1 MSLNESIVEDA
12 ALEWFAELGYSCLGA
27 EALTPTLS
35 QGERESYG
43 EVVLVGRLREA
54 LRRLNPTIP
63 EEAREEAMRK
73 VLRIA
78 TPSLVQTNR
87 AFHKMLRDG
96 IPVEC
101 VRQEPSPSG
110 RGRSEAEG
118 EGQRRWEIVRLIDF
132 SDVRANDWLAVNQFT
147 VIEGQHNRRPDI
159 VVFLNGLP
167 LALIELKNAADE
179 DATIWSAYAQLQT
192 YKAEIPSLLAYNAA
206 LVVSDGLQARMGS
219 LTANQ
224 EWFKVWREIDA
235 DLPPPSPQPSPSGR
249 GKTNYRGGF
258 DFSGLTE
265 KARELRGK
273 QPPAEELLWELLRD
287 RQLAGAKFRRQH
299 PFGEYI
305 CDFFCN
311 EAKLVVECDGE
322 PHSEVARTKHDAKR
336 DAYLRSQGLTVI
348 RFENQRVLND
358 ADSVLS
364 EIAAHLPSPTGRRAG
379 DEGQQ
384 PPRQKATL
392 ELQTLIYGV
401 FDKERFLKLL
411 LHFIVFEENPDT
423 GAIHK
428 IIAGYHQFHAVNAA
442 IEETVRASGMT
453 VESSVL
459 REEPPGRHW
468 AGKMHGGKPGDRRAG
483 VVWHTQGSGKS
494 FTMLFFAARVIRE
507 PAMQNPTL
515 VVLTDRNDLDD
526 QLFGQ
531 FQRCADI
538 LGQTP
543 IQAADRAHLRELLNR
558 ASGGVI
564 FTTLQKFAPLEPS
577 LRPSPSGRGSEQ
589 YRGGFDFSGLKAEA
603 RELRAKQTD
612 AESLLW
618 ELLRD
623 RKLAGAKFRRQH
635 QFGEYITDFFCN
647 DAKLVV
653 ECDGA
658 PHATPERRK
667 IDQKRDAYL
676 KSQGLTVLRFENK
689 RVLADSEAVLEEI
702 AGHLPSTS
710 GRGAGGEGEGGKAIS
725 LRRNIIVVADEA
737 HRSQYDLIDGL
748 ARHMRDTLPNA
759 TFIGFTGT
767 PIEKTDANTRA
778 VFGDYISIYDIQRAV
793 ADRATVAI
801 YYESRIAKLGLNASE
816 LPKLD
821 AEFEEITEG
830 EELTKKEKL
839 KTKWAALEALV
850 GDPKRLALI
859 AADLVAHFEK
869 RTEAMDGKAMV
880 VCMSRRICVDLY
892 EAIIKLRPDW
902 ASAKDDDAEAEKGKA
917 CVVKV
922 IMTGSADDGPEWQ
935 PHIRNKEKRR
945 AMANR
950 FKDSKDPF
958 RIVIVRD
965 MWLTGFDAPCLH
977 TMYADK
983 PMQGHGLMQAIA
995 RVNRVFRDKPGGLV
1009 VDYLGLADQLKHA
1022 LANYTESGGK
1032 GDPTYDTK
1040 QAIAIMLEKHGIACD
1055 LLHGSDW
1062 KKAVG
1067 DGKRTLFAL
1076 PALQEHILEQEDG
1089 KTRWNQVITE
1099 LSRAFA
1105 LCAASDEATEIRDDV
1120 ALFQAIQ
1127 AALNKQSSN
1136 NRKTPE
1142 QIDAAVRQLVS
1153 KAITTDGQVID
1164 VFTAAGL
1171 PKPDISILSDGFL
1184 AEVRGLKH
1192 KNVAAEL
1199 LEKLLKNEL
1208 KVRSKRNLV
1217 QSQLFSEK
1225 LKKTLNAY
1233 HNRAISTM
1241 EVIEELIKL
1250 AKELDAATKRGEDM
1264 GLTDDEIAFYDAL
1277 AANESAV
1284 RAMGDDKLKVI
1295 AAELITQVRKS
1306 VTIDWTLREGA
1317 RAKIRVMVKRILNKY
1332 GYPPDLQE
1340 DAVKTVLQ
1348 QAELLCAE
1356 WV

>member
-1 MSLNESIVEDA
+1 MSLTESIVEDA
-12 ALEWFAELGYSCLGA
+12 ALTWFRELGYEVGHGPHMA
-27 EALTPTLS
+27 PGEPAA
-35 QGERESYG
+35 ERESFG
-43 EVVLVGRLREA
+43 EVVLVGRLRA
-54 LRRLNPTIP
+54 AMRKINPMIP
-63 EEAREEAMRK
+63 EEAREEALRK
-73 VLRIA
+73 VLRVT

-87 AFHKMLRDG
+87 AFHRMLRDG
-96 IPVEC
+96 VDVEYARPDGSTKHDK
-101 VRQEPSPSG
+101 V
-110 RGRSEAEG
+110 
-118 EGQRRWEIVRLIDF
+118 WLLDF
-132 SDVRANDWLAVNQFT
+132 ADPEANDWLAVNQFT

-159 VVFLNGLP
+159 VVFVNGLP
-167 LALIELKNAADE
+167 LSLIELKNAADE

-192 YKAEIPSLLAYNAA
+192 YKAEIPGLLAYNAA

-219 LTANQ
+219 ITANQ
-224 EWFKVWREIDA
+224 EWFKVWREIDS

-249 GKTNYRGGF
+249 GSTNYRGGF
-258 DFSGLTE
+258 DFAGLTE
-265 KARELRGK
+265 KARELRK
-273 QPPAEELLWELLRD
+273 KHTPAEELLWELLRD

-299 PFGEYI
+299 QFGEYL

-322 PHSEVARTKHDAKR
+322 PHSEAVRKRHDAKR
-336 DAYLRSQGLTVI
+336 DAYFQSQGLTVI
-348 RFENQRVLND
+348 RFENQRVLGNT
-358 ADSVLS
+358 DSVLG
-364 EIAAHLPSPTGRRAG
+364 EIAAHLPSPAGRRAG

-384 PPRQKATL
+384 QLQPKATL
-392 ELQTLIYGV
+392 ELQTLIHGV
-401 FDKERFLKLL
+401 FEKERFLKLL
-411 LHFIVFEENPDT
+411 LHFIAFEEDPDT

-428 IIAGYHQFHAVNAA
+428 IIAGYHQFHAVSAA
-442 IEETVRASGMT
+442 VTETIRASSANIGEDVGT
-453 VESSVL
+453 Y
-459 REEPPGRHW
+459 W
-468 AGKMHGGKPGDRRAG
+468 AGRMQGGKPGDRRAG

-494 FTMLFFAARVIRE
+494 LTMLFFSARVIQE

-531 FQRCADI
+531 FQRCHEI
-538 LGQTP
+538 LRQTP
-543 IQAADRAHLRELLNR
+543 VQAESRAHLQELLNR

-564 FTTLQKFAPLEPS
+564 FTTIQKFLPEKGDPPAPG
-577 LRPSPSGRGSEQ
+577 LRQ
-589 YRGGFDFSGLKAEA
+589 
-603 RELRAKQTD
+603 
-612 AESLLW
+612 
-618 ELLRD
+618 
-623 RKLAGAKFRRQH
+623 AGKM
-635 QFGEYITDFFCN
+635 TCLSN
-647 DAKLVV
+647 
-653 ECDGA
+653 
-658 PHATPERRK
+658 
-667 IDQKRDAYL
+667 
-676 KSQGLTVLRFENK
+676 
-689 RVLADSEAVLEEI
+689 
-702 AGHLPSTS
+702 
-710 GRGAGGEGEGGKAIS
+710 
-725 LRRNIIVVADEA
+725 RRNIIVIADEA

-748 ARHMRDTLPNA
+748 ARHMRDALPNA
-759 TFIGFTGT
+759 SFIGFTGT
-767 PIEKTDANTRA
+767 PIEKADANTRA

-793 ADRATVAI
+793 ADKATVPI

-816 LPKLD
+816 LPKID
-821 AEFEEITEG
+821 DEFEEITEG

-850 GDPKRLALI
+850 GDPKRVALI
-859 AADLVAHFEK
+859 AKDLVEHFEK
-869 RTEAMDGKAMV
+869 RLEAMDGKAMV
-880 VCMSRRICVDLY
+880 VCMSRRIAVDLHN
-892 EAIIKLRPDW
+892 AILKLRPEW
-902 ASAKDDDAEAEKGKA
+902 AGEKDDDAEAEKGKA

-922 IMTGSADDGPEWQ
+922 VMTGSADDGPDWQ

-945 AMANR
+945 ALANR
-950 FKDSKDPF
+950 FKNSKDPF

-1055 LLHGSDW
+1055 MLHGSDW
-1062 KKAVG
+1062 QKAIG
-1067 DGKRTLFAL
+1067 DGKTTLFAL
-1076 PALQEHILEQEDG
+1076 PALQEHLLELEDG

-1127 AALNKQSSN
+1127 SALNKQHSV

-1142 QIDAAVRQLVS
+1142 QIDAAIRQLVS

-1171 PKPDISILSDGFL
+1171 PKPDISILDERFL

-1199 LEKLLKNEL
+1199 LEKLLKDEL
-1208 KVRSKRNLV
+1208 KVRAKHNFI

-1233 HNRAISTM
+1233 HNRAIATQ

-1250 AKELDAATKRGEDM
+1250 AKEMDAATKRGEDL
-1264 GLTDDEIAFYDAL
+1264 GLTDDEVAFYDAL

-1284 RAMGDDKLKVI
+1284 EAMGDDKLKVI
-1295 AAELITQVRKS
+1295 AAELISQVRKS
-1306 VTIDWTLREGA
+1306 VTIDWTLRESA
-1317 RAKIRVMVKRILNKY
+1317 RAKIRVMVKRILKKY

-1340 DAVKTVLQ
+1340 EAVRTVLQ
-1348 QAELLCAE
+1348 QAELLCAD
-1356 WV
+1356 WA